1 MALFILIPSAIVF
14 TPLFRFQGD
23 RRLLIY
29 LAVMMRPVDV
39 AQEAEGQGERCPGTE
54 LPPVFRS
61 RASQRVVQG
70 WERAGGRLG
79 RRYVLGLLLLVL
91 VPRLHLDVLQALPT
105 FSHLQKDSRKG
116 I

>member
-1 MALFILIPSAIVF
+1 MVALLLLPE
-14 TPLFRFQGD
+14 

-70 WERAGGRLG
+70 WERAGGKLD
-79 RRYVLGLLLLVL
+79 RRGVLGLLLLVL
-91 VPRLHLDVLQALPT
+91 VPLLNWERRGVG
-105 FSHLQKDSRKG
+105 RNG
-116 I
+116 